1 MPEIPIAG
9 FALEA
14 LGAIALALMLSSLDR
29 ERRGVGVRHWALG
42 QWALAAGLAAS
53 VAVSRATA
61 GSVLQAALRLPAVV
75 LAYWSPALV
84 LLGTWAR
91 WNGRLPPRAT
101 RQLLAIL
108 ALLGAAT
115 SLASPLLGT
124 AAPLLR
130 SGTRSALTS
139 IAHAGAGALLLRGA
153 RRRRLFGARVLAAS
167 FFGAALEDALFLVLL
182 VARTAAAPAIARP
195 ELLIEFELLL
205 LFLSGVG
212 MVAWLLED
220 EREAALQLERALR
233 RREALAE
240 MGALVAGVA
249 HEARNPLFGISA
261 TLDALQS
268 RLGESAADRHLAL
281 MREEIAR
288 LSRLMGD
295 LLDYGRP
302 IAAEL
307 VPGSLSAAAATAV
320 SVSAA
325 QSEAAGVAVELLR
338 RPGALDVRLDPP
350 RLVQAIQNLV
360 QNAVQHTPRGGR
372 VQVELRSE
380 AQDGIAGFSCVVRD
394 EGPGFAP
401 EDLAHLFEPFY
412 SRRLG
417 GTGLGL
423 SIVQRI
429 VDQHGGR
436 VSADNPPGGGAAVE
450 VWLPAASIPPA

>member
-1 MPEIPIAG
+1 MPEIPVAG

-14 LGAIALALMLSSLDR
+14 LGAIALALMLTSLDR
-29 ERRGVGVRHWALG
+29 ERHGAGVRHWALG

-53 VAVSRATA
+53 VAVSRAPA
-61 GSVLQAALRLPAVV
+61 GSILQAALRLPAVV

-101 RQLLAIL
+101 RLLLAGL
-108 ALLGAAT
+108 ALLGATT
-115 SLASPLLGT
+115 SLASPLAGS

-139 IAHAGAGALLLRGA
+139 IAHACAGALLLRGT

-167 FFGAALEDALFLVLL
+167 FFGAALEDALFLGLV
-182 VARTAAAPAIARP
+182 VARTAAPPAIARP
-195 ELLIEFELLL
+195 ELLIQFELLL

-220 EREAALQLERALR
+220 ERETALQLERALR
-233 RREALAE
+233 RRQALAE
-240 MGALVAGVA
+240 MGTLVAGVA

-261 TLDALQS
+261 TLDALHA

-302 IAAEL
+302 IAAGARAGL
-307 VPGSLSAAAATAV
+307 ARRRRRDGRRRSA
-320 SVSAA
+320 
-325 QSEAAGVAVELLR
+325 
-338 RPGALDVRLDPP
+338 PP
-350 RLVQAIQNLV
+350 RARPP
-360 QNAVQHTPRGGR
+360 ASRSSCCAGRGPSTCASTRRGWCRRSRTSSRTPSSTPRGAAACRSSSAPRLKTASLASAASCATRGR
-372 VQVELRSE
+372 ASARRTWPTCSSRST
-380 AQDGIAGFSCVVRD
+380 AAGSAARASACRSC
-394 EGPGFAP
+394 
-401 EDLAHLFEPFY
+401 
-412 SRRLG
+412 
-417 GTGLGL
+417 
-423 SIVQRI
+423 
-429 VDQHGGR
+429 
-436 VSADNPPGGGAAVE
+436 SASSTSTGAA
-450 VWLPAASIPPA
+450 